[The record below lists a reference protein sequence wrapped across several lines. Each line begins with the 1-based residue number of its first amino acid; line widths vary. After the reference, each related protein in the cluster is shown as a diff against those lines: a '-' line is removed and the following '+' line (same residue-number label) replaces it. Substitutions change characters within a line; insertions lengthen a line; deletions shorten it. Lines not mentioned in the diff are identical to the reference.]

1 MFGKEFWKQ
10 AVVVF
15 TRMPMDLKAKN
26 KRFKNTKQTD
36 DELARKY
43 MKVKKD
49 IHYNLTYL
57 FYYIHF
63 VGGDGVSGREKV
75 HKIIKAIIQL
85 FIKT

>member
-36 DELARKY
+36 DELAREY

-49 IHYNLTYL
+49 IIHYNLT
-57 FYYIHF
+57 H
-63 VGGDGVSGREKV
+63 
-75 HKIIKAIIQL
+75 L
-85 FIKT
+85 FILIISSYNRDLSEREGEGETT

>member
-49 IHYNLTYL
+49 IICYNLTHL
-57 FYYIHF
+57 FSLIIS
-63 VGGDGVSGREKV
+63 SGNRDWRGKEKL
-75 HKIIKAIIQL
+75 HKKNTKL
-85 FIKT
+85 